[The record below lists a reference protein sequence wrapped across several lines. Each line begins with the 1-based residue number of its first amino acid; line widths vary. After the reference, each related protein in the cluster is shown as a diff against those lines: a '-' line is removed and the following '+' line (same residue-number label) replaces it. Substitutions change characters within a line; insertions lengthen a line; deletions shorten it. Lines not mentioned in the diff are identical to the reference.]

1 MAIYEE
7 VLQRSTN
14 ETTLFLDH
22 ASTSFSFSKVLVG
35 PEFIKIQGVV
45 FPKKKSPGVPT
56 YVGIK
61 NRKGEESKG
70 FLKGEQCRLLHLKGT
85 RKSP

>member
-1 MAIYEE
+1 MRKFFKEAQMR
-7 VLQRSTN
+7 QR
-14 ETTLFLDH
+14 
-22 ASTSFSFSKVLVG
+22 FSWIMPPPHSPFPKFWWALNLSRSKVLC
-35 PEFIKIQGVV
+35 FL
-45 FPKKKSPGVPT
+45 KKSPGVPT

>member
-45 FPKKKSPGVPT
+45 FPKKKAQEYPLMLESRTEREKKAKDFLRGSS
-56 YVGIK
+56 VG
-61 NRKGEESKG
+61 SY
-70 FLKGEQCRLLHLKGT
+70 T
-85 RKSP
+85 